1 MSFSFVV
8 DFLSILSDDI
18 METLYT
24 ARLHGF
30 PNLSRAGLEPALS
43 EESILSL
50 LIVLGSSISLVG
62 LVFAF
67 ITYR

>member
-1 MSFSFVV
+1 MEGLFDGMVRGRSNFTVV
-8 DFLSILSDDI
+8 GP
-18 METLYT
+18 YT
-24 ARLHGF
+24 GGNIA
-30 PNLSRAGLEPALS
+30 

-50 LIVLGSSISLVG
+50 VTVLGSSISLVG

>member
-1 MSFSFVV
+1 MDNFYAARIHG
-8 DFLSILSDDI
+8 LANL
-18 METLYT
+18 T
-24 ARLHGF
+24 AVGARPGTDLT
-30 PNLSRAGLEPALS
+30 

-50 LIVLGSSISLVG
+50 VSVLGSSISLVG

>member
-1 MSFSFVV
+1 M
-8 DFLSILSDDI
+8 D
-18 METLYT
+18 TLYT

-30 PNLSRAGLEPALS
+30 LNLSRSSEPALT
-43 EESILSL
+43 EANVLSL
-50 LIVLGSSISLVG
+50 LIVLGSSVSLVG

>member
-1 MSFSFVV
+1 M
-8 DFLSILSDDI
+8 D
-18 METLYT
+18 TLYT

-30 PNLSRAGLEPALS
+30 LNLSRTTSEPALT
-43 EESILSL
+43 EANVLSL

>member
-1 MSFSFVV
+1 
-8 DFLSILSDDI
+8 
-18 METLYT
+18 ME
-24 ARLHGF
+24 
-30 PNLSRAGLEPALS
+30 GLFDRRIRGRSNFTVIGAYPGGDLA

-50 LIVLGSSISLVG
+50 VTVLGSSISLVG